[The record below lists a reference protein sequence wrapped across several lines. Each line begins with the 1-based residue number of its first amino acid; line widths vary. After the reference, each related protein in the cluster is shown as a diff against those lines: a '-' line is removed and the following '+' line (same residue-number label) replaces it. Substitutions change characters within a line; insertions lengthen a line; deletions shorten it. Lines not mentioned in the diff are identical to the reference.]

1 MAGFREGPQS
11 AGKVW
16 QKSVKAKLEKLECSP
31 VTRFRQKI
39 EPRGFPAVAQ
49 RSFPSTVNYHS
60 KLFGRVSLVL
70 ESMAWMARKLICN
83 LNIGN

>member
-11 AGKVW
+11 AGKREVW
-16 QKSVKAKLEKLECSP
+16 QKSVKKAKLEKLECSP

-39 EPRGFPAVAQ
+39 EPRGFPAAAQ

-60 KLFGRVSLVL
+60 KLLRAGLAGLREHGLDG
-70 ESMAWMARKLICN
+70 EEAN
-83 LNIGN
+83 L